1 MGNGLKLLL
10 MIFLGILLIEVGLTG
25 ALGSMIGALIVPDYM
40 GPYSNTPVNLT
51 ATHTA
56 ASTQLLPRLAASV
69 AAGTITQQQM
79 NAVLAKI
86 AQSTPHTPNLNQAIA
101 QALADSLI
109 SGNVSSADANA
120 IINAQG

>member
-10 MIFLGILLIEVGLTG
+10 MIFLGFLLIEVGLTG

-40 GPYSNTPVNLT
+40 GPYSNTPINLT
-51 ATHTA
+51 ATHGA
-56 ASTQLLPRLAASV
+56 ANTQLLPRLAASV
-69 AAGTITQQQM
+69 AAGTITQAQM

-86 AQSTPHTPNLNQAIA
+86 AQSTPATPNLNQAIA
-101 QALADSLI
+101 QALADSI
-109 SGNVSSADANA
+109 VSGNVSSADANA